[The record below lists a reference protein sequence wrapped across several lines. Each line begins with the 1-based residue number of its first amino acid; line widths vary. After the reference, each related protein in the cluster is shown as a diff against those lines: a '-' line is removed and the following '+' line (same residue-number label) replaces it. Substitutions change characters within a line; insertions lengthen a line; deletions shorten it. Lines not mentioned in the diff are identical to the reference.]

1 MLTLR
6 KDTQGTSTKPVTL
19 CLQVQVDHVQT
30 WQVRKAIT
38 LGITVETGLN
48 EYLVLQSTG
57 TLHLQV
63 TKRKRNA

>member
-19 CLQVQVDHVQT
+19 CLQVQVDHVQI

-38 LGITVETGLN
+38 QDITVETELKELTGQLN
-48 EYLVLQSTG
+48 TG
-57 TLHLQV
+57 RLHS
-63 TKRKRNA
+63 